1 MGRPHGASRLHAS
14 ARLDRLTFLAAQ
26 TMNPAA
32 LIYHRQAF
40 LDGQWWLPLTAQI
53 AHFNVPH
60 ALVNSTGAFLLWC
73 LFRTSLNGLQQTA
86 AILGGGDRCGLG
98 GCAGQWLYLL
108 CGRFRRTARLGGRG
122 ALLWWKGTPA
132 HDRPQRR
139 LAMAIAVSVFFRKSA
154 WQWASAAG
162 ETAWGFPV
170 IPPGYMQL
178 DSPTA
183 HREAE
188 TAKAHRG

>member
-1 MGRPHGASRLHAS
+1 
-14 ARLDRLTFLAAQ
+14 
-26 TMNPAA
+26 MNPAA

-60 ALVNSTGAFLLWC
+60 ALVNSTGAFSLWC

-86 AILGGGDRCGLG
+86 AILGGAIGVALVVALDS
-98 GCAGQWLYLL
+98 GCIYYAGASGALHGWAA
-108 CGRFRRTARLGGRG
+108 GG

-139 LAMAIAVSVFFRKSA
+139 LAMALLCGVFLKIA

-170 IPPGYMQL
+170 YHPAHAAGAVGGMLAAAVSVSLARGAAHPGR
-178 DSPTA
+178 D
-183 HREAE
+183 
-188 TAKAHRG
+188 